1 MPLWTDLIDPEE
13 LTGYA
18 RASLEAYEEST
29 GSLQRYLPN
38 TTVDDIHVKFEIG
51 ENGLVESAE
60 FRAWDTE
67 PSIGRQGAGKSVTLE
82 LPAIGHKRVVSE
94 YRQLR
99 LRNASEGAL
108 RQHILK
114 NTDQAIKAVVNRIEL
129 LRGVVLDT
137 GKATVNQRNFQID
150 DDFGRPAEHNVTAAA
165 LWSADTA
172 TSRLDDL
179 FSWQELYMATNNG
192 RTPGSMLMST
202 RVYRS
207 LAAGDEFLNQTTG
220 RPLSRAEVNGILVDE
235 GLPTIDIYDR
245 RTLDSEGNLTGGI
258 SNNKIIMLP
267 SPGEADDMGHSYWGV
282 PLVATEEGW
291 GIGDEERAGVVAGV
305 LKSDNVPVLA
315 EVVTDAI
322 AMPVLGNAAL
332 TLAATVLPA
341 S

>member
-18 RASLEAYEEST
+18 RASLEAYEERT
-29 GSLQRYLPN
+29 GSLRRYLPN
-38 TTVDDIHVKFEIG
+38 KTVDDIHVKFEIG
-51 ENGLVESAE
+51 ANGLVESAE

-67 PSIGRQGAGKSVTLE
+67 PSIGRQKAGKSVTLE

-108 RQHILK
+108 RQHILT
-114 NTDQAIKAVVNRIEL
+114 NTDEAIKAVVNRIEA
-129 LRGVVLDT
+129 LRATVLDT
-137 GKATVNQRNFQID
+137 GRATINQHNFSAD

-165 LWSADTA
+165 LWNTDKAI
-172 TSRLDDL
+172 SRLDDL
-179 FSWQELYMATNNG
+179 IAWAELYADTNNG
-192 RTPGSMLMST
+192 VQPGSLLMT
-202 RVYRS
+202 TKVYRS
-207 LAAGDEFLNQTTG
+207 LASGDEFVNKETG
-220 RPLSRAEVNGILVDE
+220 RPLNRADINGLLVDE

-245 RTLDSEGNLTGGI
+245 TVLDYDGNRIGGI
-258 SNNKIIMLP
+258 SPNKIIMLP
-267 SPGEADDMGHSYWGV
+267 SPDNAESMGHSYWGV
-282 PLVATEEGW
+282 PLIATEEGW

-305 LKSDNVPVLA
+305 LKSDNVPVIA

-332 TLAATVLPA
+332 TLAATVTA
-341 S
+341 